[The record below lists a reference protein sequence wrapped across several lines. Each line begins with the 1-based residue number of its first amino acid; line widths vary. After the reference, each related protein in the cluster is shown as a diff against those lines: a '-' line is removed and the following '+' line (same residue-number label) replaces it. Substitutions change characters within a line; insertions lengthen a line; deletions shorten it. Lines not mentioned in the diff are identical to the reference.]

1 MKIKKI
7 TRKIIATVIFT
18 IGFLIFI
25 YPLASNTYNAFRDRK
40 LSLTYN
46 EIVDNLSD
54 ERRQQYLQAAYDYNK
69 KLSQN
74 TIQVISEKQ
83 HETDEEY
90 EALLNVSGASI
101 MGTIDIPKL
110 AVSLPIYHYSSEN
123 SLNKGVGHIYGSS
136 LPVGGEST
144 HSVLIGHR
152 GLPSSRLFS
161 DLPDLEKGDVFYI
174 KVLGETLAYE
184 VDRIKVVLPTEVED
198 VQIVNGEDYVTLV
211 TCTPYGVNTHR
222 ILVRG
227 HRIPYTGEE
236 TTAPIIKQ
244 IIKSIDARTI
254 TGLGFLAFVIFV
266 TVYKRKQKKDYL
278 KSKAMK
284 VEAEK
289 IIEIKSDDADIVNN
303 TVDDTVDNT
312 MKGDSHEE

>member
-7 TRKIIATVIFT
+7 TRKIIASVMFT

-54 ERRQQYLQAAYDYNK
+54 ERRQQYLQDAYDYNK

-83 HETDEEY
+83 HETNEEY
-90 EALLNVSGASI
+90 EKLLNVSGANI

-123 SLNKGVGHIYGSS
+123 SLNKGIGHIYGSS
-136 LPVGGEST
+136 LPVGGENT

-174 KVLGETLAYE
+174 NVLGETLAYE
-184 VDRIKVVLPTEVED
+184 VDRIKEVLPTEVED
-198 VQIVNGEDYVTLV
+198 VQIVDGQDYVTLV

-222 ILVRG
+222 LLVRG
-227 HRIPYTGEE
+227 HRIPYTGES
-236 TTAPIIKQ
+236 TTPPIVRQ
-244 IIKSIDARTI
+244 IVKSIDARTI
-254 TGLGFLAFVIFV
+254 TGLGFLTFIIFV
-266 TVYKRKQKKDYL
+266 TIYRRKQRKDYL

-284 VEAEK
+284 IETETIVENTDSED
-289 IIEIKSDDADIVNN
+289 IDIEN
-303 TVDDTVDNT
+303 TVDDTVDNN
-312 MKGDSHEE
+312 MKGDSHED